1 MTDDALKI
9 DRPITGDEPQRSY
22 QSVVAQL
29 SAAEFLA
36 EIDRALAVP
45 GVRGLVW
52 EQYTPYFNDGDPCEF
67 SLGEVRVI
75 LEGDGDEDGCD
86 ENREYSTGWSTWDLH
101 SGGAYPASNGSNWD
115 EVVWETLHNDVSGRT
130 VYELIQ
136 SLKPNAWESVART
149 NFGDHAQ
156 VTATAEGFN
165 VEYYEHD

>member
-22 QSVVAQL
+22 RSTVAQL

-52 EQYTPYFNDGDPCEF
+52 EQYTPYFNDGDSCEF
-67 SLGEVRVI
+67 SLNDVRVI
-75 LEGDGDEDGCD
+75 LEGDDDKDGYDED
-86 ENREYSTGWSTWDLH
+86 REYSTGWSGWDLH
-101 SGGAYPASNGSNWD
+101 SGGAWPAHDGSNWD
-115 EVVWETLHNDVSGRT
+115 EVQWITLPGDTSARAVL
-130 VYELIQ
+130 ELIK
-136 SLKPNAWESVART
+136 SLKSDAWESVARA